1 MKEIGS
7 WSVRQDLLFI
17 PAQIKRLDH
26 VQHAYKCKPMKV
38 TRLSRLRYLKH
49 RWLTVTAQLQSL
61 LTLSIKSMN
70 WKYQPNDWQKMG
82 LPVTRQDIINWQ
94 TKSTEYYFELLYQL
108 LKEKLLEQKFLHAD
122 ETTYRVLE
130 SETVKT
136 FYWTFYLISRRKNQ
150 LLYIIMIHI
159 AVVNWPKLP

>member
-1 MKEIGS
+1 MRIFPVETEEITYHRRKHKAKRADILEAFTSEKVHHQLTGKDLLCPDCQKEMKEIGS
-7 WSVRQDLLFI
+7 WSVRQE
-17 PAQIKRLDH
+17 
-26 VQHAYKCKPMKV
+26 
-38 TRLSRLRYLKH
+38 
-49 RWLTVTAQLQSL
+49 
-61 LTLSIKSMN
+61 
-70 WKYQPNDWQKMG
+70 NDWQKMG

-94 TKSTEYYFELLYQL
+94 TKSTEYYFEPLYQL

-136 FYWTFYLISRRKNQ
+136 FYWTFLSDKQAKKQ

-159 AVVNWPKLP
+159 PVVNWPKLP

>member
-1 MKEIGS
+1 
-7 WSVRQDLLFI
+7 
-17 PAQIKRLDH
+17 
-26 VQHAYKCKPMKV
+26 
-38 TRLSRLRYLKH
+38 
-49 RWLTVTAQLQSL
+49 
-61 LTLSIKSMN
+61 
-70 WKYQPNDWQKMG
+70 MG

-94 TKSTEYYFELLYQL
+94 TKSTEYYFEPLYQL
-108 LKEKLLEQKFLHAD
+108 LKEKLLEPKFLHAD

-136 FYWTFYLISRRKNQ
+136 FLSDKQAKKQ

>member
-1 MKEIGS
+1 
-7 WSVRQDLLFI
+7 
-17 PAQIKRLDH
+17 
-26 VQHAYKCKPMKV
+26 
-38 TRLSRLRYLKH
+38 
-49 RWLTVTAQLQSL
+49 
-61 LTLSIKSMN
+61 
-70 WKYQPNDWQKMG
+70 MG

-136 FYWTFYLISRRKNQ
+136 FLSDKQAKKQ